1 MARSPLR
8 KRPQAPKNKDTTSEG
23 ASMKVNPMSYLVPTV
38 VEQTPRG
45 ERAFDIYSRLL
56 KERIIFV
63 GTPLDD
69 AVANLIM
76 AQLLH
81 LEGEDP
87 DKDIALYINSP
98 GGSTTSLM
106 AIYDTMQFVKPNIAT
121 YCMGQA
127 ASAAA
132 VLLSAGE
139 RGKRFALPHSRI
151 MIHQPHISGLEG
163 QATDIEIHA
172 REIIR
177 IKTEINELLGH
188 HTGKSVDAIK
198 ADTERDFWMT
208 AREALDYGL
217 VDEVLAGRT
226 LEAVAG

>member
-1 MARSPLR
+1 
-8 KRPQAPKNKDTTSEG
+8 
-23 ASMKVNPMSYLVPTV
+23 MKVNPMSYLVPTV

>member
-1 MARSPLR
+1 MIE
-8 KRPQAPKNKDTTSEG
+8 N
-23 ASMKVNPMSYLVPTV
+23 SYLVPTV
-38 VEQTPRG
+38 VEQTSRG

-56 KERIIFV
+56 KDRIIFL
-63 GTPLDD
+63 GTPIDD
-69 AVANLIM
+69 TVANLIM

-98 GGSTTSLM
+98 GGAITSLM
-106 AIYDTMQFVKPNIAT
+106 AIYDTMNFIKPDVAT

-132 VLLSAGE
+132 VLLAAGAK
-139 RGKRFALPHSRI
+139 GKRYALPHARV
-151 MIHQPHISGLEG
+151 MLHQPHIGGLEG

-177 IKTEINELLGH
+177 VKEDMNQILAA
-188 HTGKSVDAIK
+188 HTGQELDKIRM
-198 ADTERDFWMT
+198 DTDRDFWMT
-208 AREALDYGL
+208 ADEARAYGV
-217 VDEVLAGRT
+217 VDEVLEGRS
-226 LEAVAG
+226 LRAVAN

>member
-1 MARSPLR
+1 
-8 KRPQAPKNKDTTSEG
+8 
-23 ASMKVNPMSYLVPTV
+23 MSYLVPTV

-56 KERIIFV
+56 KDRIVFL
-63 GTPLDD
+63 GTPIDD
-69 AVANLIM
+69 GVANIIM

-98 GGSTTSLM
+98 GGSTYALM
-106 AIYDTMQFVKPNIAT
+106 AIYDTMQFIKPDVAT
-121 YCMGQA
+121 YCMGLA

-132 VLLSAGE
+132 VLLAGGAN
-139 RGKRFALPHSRI
+139 GKRFALPHSRI
-151 MIHQPHISGLEG
+151 MVHQPHVSGVAG

-172 REIIR
+172 KEILKTRE
-177 IKTEINELLGH
+177 EINEILAE
-188 HTGKSVDAIK
+188 HTGKDLDLIRG
-198 ADTERDFWMT
+198 DTDRDFWLS
-208 AREALDYGL
+208 AAEAVDYGV
-217 VDEVLAGRT
+217 VDSVLKGRQ